1 MVDVREMLCA
11 QALAVVAQAAARLP
25 SGQAL
30 DILYD
35 AQDVKQDLLM
45 WAKER
50 SFQVDELA
58 ADRLRLSRYRS
69 S

>member
-11 QALAVVAQAAARLP
+11 QALAIVAQAAARLQ

-35 AQDVKQDLLM
+35 AQDVKQDLRM

-50 SFQVDELA
+50 SFQVDEPA
-58 ADRLRLSRYRS
+58 TDRLRLSR
-69 S
+69 